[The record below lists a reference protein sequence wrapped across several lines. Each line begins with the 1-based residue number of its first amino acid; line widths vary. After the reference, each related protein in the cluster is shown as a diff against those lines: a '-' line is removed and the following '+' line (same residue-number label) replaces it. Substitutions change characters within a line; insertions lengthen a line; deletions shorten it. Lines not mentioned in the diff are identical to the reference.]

1 MTTATTFNVGILV
14 VSTTAAKDPSTD
26 SSTQL
31 LRDFFQA
38 ENDAHAGKHSWVVA
52 ETKIVSDDQRAVET
66 AVLEW
71 AEKKLHLIVTT
82 GGTGFAVTDVTPEVC
97 STQLQLS
104 WSYANR
110 EQAVKPLLEK
120 EAPGLV
126 YVHFYDFIKLRLIV
140 IDTP

>member
-1 MTTATTFNVGILV
+1 M
-14 VSTTAAKDPSTD
+14 
-26 SSTQL
+26 
-31 LRDFFQA
+31 
-38 ENDAHAGKHSWVVA
+38 
-52 ETKIVSDDQRAVET
+52 IVSDDQRAIET
-66 AVLEW
+66 TVLEW

-126 YVHFYDFIKLRLIV
+126 YGHLFISMELHLTIT
-140 IDTP
+140 DTP